1 MEMCKVKDKGKV
13 MSQGGSLLKVSNS
26 GIINLPKVLPW
37 TLSLKQKQN
46 EKLVQNPFFSFAT
59 KRVFYEYCY
68 VSSLRYHLQNSEH
81 YK

>member
-46 EKLVQNPFFSFAT
+46 EKMVQNLFFLLLQ
-59 KRVFYEYCY
+59 KEYSMNI
-68 VSSLRYHLQNSEH
+68 VMYHL
-81 YK
+81 